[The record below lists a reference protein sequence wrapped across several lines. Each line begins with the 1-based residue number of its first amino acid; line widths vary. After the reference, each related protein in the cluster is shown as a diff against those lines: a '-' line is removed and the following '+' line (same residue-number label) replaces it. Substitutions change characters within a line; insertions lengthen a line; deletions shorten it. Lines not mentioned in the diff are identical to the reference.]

1 MKRNLNIISLNRM
14 ALAIALS
21 IIIVPDIVAAD
32 SGVSDAIE
40 MQALIQQSQQHQ
52 QKLQSILNDKA
63 GYVAVIVQKWED
75 SARASGRWDQNY
87 ANDLSGALMNLQP
100 ENLLAAGEAPSYE
113 AMREVLATGRVSR
126 AVVPGTLGSATNE
139 SLNEALGHFS
149 SDLVY
154 TPVAPCRIVDTRLGG
169 GRINAGSTRTFDV
182 DGTNFSAQGGA
193 SSSCGIPFDVAAA
206 VAMNIT
212 TTQPAAA
219 GFFTAWEANRL
230 QPNASVLNYGNN
242 ETVANTSIIPVTSG
256 SGADFQIYST
266 ASTHAIVDVLGY
278 FAAPVATALDC
289 TSVYS
294 ATKTPSANT
303 WTDFDATCP
312 AGRTATGG
320 GGLTTTY
327 AGDTIATQP
336 LANGIRTQ
344 VYSSKTD
351 ARSSYVRCCRVPGR

>member
-1 MKRNLNIISLNRM
+1 MKRNLNIINLNRM

-21 IIIVPDIVAAD
+21 IIIVPDVVAED
-32 SGVSDAIE
+32 SGAPDALE
-40 MQALIQQSQQHQ
+40 RQAFIQQSQQHQ

-87 ANDLSGALMNLQP
+87 TNDLSGALMNLQP

-113 AMREVLATGRVSR
+113 AMREVLATGRVSQ
-126 AVVPGTLGSATNE
+126 AVAPGTLGSATNE
-139 SLNEALGHFS
+139 SLNEALGYFS

-169 GRINAGSTRTFDV
+169 GQINAGSTRSFDV
-182 DGTNFSAQGGA
+182 DGTNFSAQGGK

-230 QPNASVLNYGNN
+230 QPNASVFNYGNN
-242 ETVANTSIIPVTSG
+242 ETVANTSIIPVTPG

-266 ASTHAIVDVLGY
+266 ARTHAVVDVLGY
-278 FAAPVATALDC
+278 FAAPEATALDC
-289 TSVYS
+289 TTAYS
-294 ATKTPSANT
+294 EMKKAVANQ

-320 GGLTTTY
+320 GGVN
-327 AGDTIATQP
+327 AMSSGDTIATRP
-336 LANGIRTQ
+336 LDNGIRIQLYTS
-344 VYSSKTD
+344 YPYN
-351 ARSSYVRCCRVPGR
+351 AYSYVRCCRMSGR